1 MGSELSKETLL
12 FPIFALLTPKSRW
25 QIMSCGHVIVPKLL
39 GRGEAPFELENS
51 PVNHQVCSEGHPFST
66 LTHLVN
72 STELTLQRHKLQVS
86 GQNHNPSGSKFIA
99 LMDLNLPCAKIWKE
113 FVT

>member
-1 MGSELSKETLL
+1 
-12 FPIFALLTPKSRW
+12 
-25 QIMSCGHVIVPKLL
+25 MSCGHVIVPKLL

-72 STELTLQRHKLQVS
+72 STELTLQRHKQQVS

-99 LMDLNLPCAKIWKE
+99 LMDLNLPWAKIWKE
-113 FVT
+113 FVTLYF